1 METLN
6 LILLTLHNLTRWA
19 VLILGIWAIGRAVKG
34 WLGKQTFTSADN
46 RSGLLFTTAFDL
58 QVLFGL
64 ILYLTRGWG
73 GVLFQGFGAT
83 MREAALR
90 FFALE
95 HIFIMLIALG
105 IAHMACTLSKKAPT
119 DVQKHRRAAL
129 GFGLALLLTLAAIPW
144 PFLAQN
150 ARPWLRLF
158 GLQI

>member
-6 LILLTLHNLTRWA
+6 LILLSLHNLTRWA
-19 VLILGIWAIGRAVKG
+19 VLILGGVAFVRSMGGWIGHRPFTPGDGRAG
-34 WLGKQTFTSADN
+34 M
-46 RSGLLFTTAFDL
+46 LFTLAFDL
-58 QVLFGL
+58 QILLGL

-73 GVLFQGFGAT
+73 SVLIGDLGAA

-90 FFALE
+90 FFAVE
-95 HIFIMLIALG
+95 HIFLMLIALG
-105 IAHMACTLSKKAPT
+105 IAHMARTLSKKAPT
-119 DVQKHRRAAL
+119 DAQKHRRAAL

-158 GLQI
+158 GFQI